1 MAATRSFVAPLLR
14 IAGPVALARLGIIG
28 MALVDVIVVGQL
40 APDELPHQALG
51 WAPTAVFLVAAIGL
65 LQGVQVLAARSIGEG
80 NKQGAGVVLRRG
92 LILAVIAGVLSAA
105 LMWLG
110 GERLFTFFG
119 IEEDLA
125 GPSTPV
131 MFILAYSIP
140 LHLLYIAGTYFL
152 EAIKK
157 PGISTVVMWLANA
170 VNLALNL
177 LWVPD
182 LDAANT
188 VAWAGPLYDL
198 LRETPVLSALHDLAP
213 AHGAEGSAWA
223 TVGARVFLAA
233 VVLLCIYFL
242 RDGVTFG
249 VRKSKGAQ
257 GHGYGALLSVG
268 AAAAVSQA
276 VEAGAFSAM
285 TVIAGRISAEVVAA
299 YQILLNLMA
308 FVFMIALGLAAAT
321 AVLVSESI
329 GRKAPQ
335 AAGRAGWT
343 GIWLNAIGMVIA
355 AIVIYVFALQIGR
368 AYTADAELAALIASL
383 MWVCALVLLPDG
395 TQVVAASALRARS
408 DNWFPTF
415 SHVLAY
421 AAVMPVLGY
430 WWAEHERMGV
440 KGLLLAIFASSVL
453 SAAVLLLRWWAL
465 ANRAAPAYLDDAPIA
480 GIAESEV
487 RDR

>member
-80 NKQGAGVVLRRG
+80 NKQGAGVALRRG
-92 LILAVIAGVLSAA
+92 LILALVAGAVSAA

-110 GERLFTFFG
+110 GERIFTIFG
-119 IEEDLA
+119 IEEALA

-131 MFILAYSIP
+131 MNILALSIP
-140 LHLLYIAGTYFL
+140 LHLLYIAGTFFL

-157 PGISTVVMWLANA
+157 PGISTVIMWLANA

-177 LWVPD
+177 WWVP
-182 LDAANT
+182 
-188 VAWAGPLYDL
+188 
-198 LRETPVLSALHDLAP
+198 E
-213 AHGAEGSAWA
+213 HGAQGSAWA
-223 TVGARVFLAA
+223 TVGARVFLAGA
-233 VVLLCIYFL
+233 LLLCIYFL
-242 RDGVTFG
+242 RDGVGFG
-249 VRKSKGAQ
+249 VRKSRGAN
-257 GHGYGALLSVG
+257 GPTYGALLGVG

-321 AVLVSESI
+321 AVLVSEAI
-329 GRKAPQ
+329 GRQAPPD
-335 AAGRAGWT
+335 AARAGWT
-343 GIWLNAIGMVIA
+343 GIGLNAIGMLIA
-355 AIVIYVFALQIGR
+355 AVVILVFNEPIGR
-368 AYTADAELAALIASL
+368 AYTADIALSALIASL
-383 MWVCALVLLPDG
+383 MWICSLALLPDG

-415 SHVLAY
+415 SHILAY
-421 AAVMPVLGY
+421 AVVMPVLGY
-430 WWAEHERMGV
+430 WLAEHQGMGV
-440 KGLLLAIFASSVL
+440 AGLLFAIVWSSVL
-453 SAAVLLLRWWAL
+453 SAAVLLARWWA
-465 ANRAAPAYLDDAPIA
+465 IA
-480 GIAESEV
+480 GKQPKQMPQAAE
-487 RDR
+487 